1 MSTINKS
8 SSWKAVASHFEK
20 IKSTHMRDLFNN
32 DDDRFNKYHIQYEDF
47 LVDFSKNRITDETL
61 NLLINLAKEA
71 KLEDWRKRLFSGD
84 KINFTENRSA
94 LHIALR
100 NRSNRPILV
109 DGKDIMPNVNKVLA
123 QMKSF
128 SNDVRSGKI
137 KGYTGKKI
145 KSVVNIGIGGSD
157 LGPAMICEALKS
169 YGTKDITPYFVSNI
183 DGADIAQTL
192 EVCDPETTLF
202 IVASKTFTTQE
213 TMTNAYSARAWLL
226 KHLKDQ
232 ESIKNHFVAI
242 STNEAAV
249 EKFGINK
256 DNMFE
261 FWDWVGGRYSLW
273 SAIGLSIAIFIGME
287 NFEQLLNGAHDI
299 DNHFQNAPLNENIPV
314 ILALLGVWYINF
326 FQLSTHAVL
335 PYDQGLSLFPSYLQ
349 QADME
354 SNGKFIDRNGEKIQ
368 YHSGPILWGESGT
381 NGQHAFYQLIHQ
393 GTEVVPSDFIMPIH
407 SHYSIG
413 NNGNEHHKI
422 LIANFIAQT
431 QSLMMGKTDK
441 EARAELKNQSLDE
454 NIIKILTPHKTFEGN
469 RPSTSILFDKLTPK
483 SLGRLIAIYEHKIFT
498 QGVIWNINSFDQ
510 WGVEYGKQIAKLVLP
525 KLIEPNETIGF
536 DSSTNNL
543 INYTKKNI

>member
-8 SSWKAVASHFEK
+8 PSWKALNEHFEK
-20 IKSTHMRDLFNN
+20 IKSVHMRDLFNN
-32 DDDRFNKYHIQYEDF
+32 DGDRFNKYHIQYEDF
-47 LVDFSKNRITDETL
+47 LVDYSKNRITDETL
-61 NLLINLAKEA
+61 NLLLNLAKEA
-71 KLEDWRKRLFSGD
+71 KVEDWRDRLFSGD

-100 NRSNRPILV
+100 NRGNKPILL
-109 DGKDIMPNVNKVLA
+109 DGEDIMPNVNRVLD

-128 SNDVRSGKI
+128 SNDVRSGKY

-256 DNMFE
+256 SNMFE

-273 SAIGLSIAIFIGME
+273 SAIGLSIAIFIGMK
-287 NFEQLLNGAHDI
+287 NFEQLLDGAHDI
-299 DNHFQNAPLNENIPV
+299 DNHFKNAPLHKNIPV
-314 ILALLGVWYINF
+314 MLALLGVWYINF
-326 FQLSTHAVL
+326 FQLNTHAVL

-354 SNGKFIDRNGEKIQ
+354 SNGKVVDRNGEKIQ
-368 YHSGPILWGESGT
+368 YHSGPIIWGESGT

-441 EARAELKNQSLDE
+441 EASAELKNQSLNE
-454 NIIKILTPHKTFEGN
+454 NTIKILTPHKTFEGN

-525 KLIEPNETIGF
+525 KLIDPNETSGF

>member
-8 SSWKAVASHFEK
+8 SSWKALNSHFEE
-20 IKSTHMRDLFNN
+20 IKSIHMRDLFSN
-32 DDDRFNKYHIQYEDF
+32 DNDRFNKYHIQYEDF
-47 LVDFSKNRITDETL
+47 LVDFSKNRITDKTL
-61 NLLINLAKEA
+61 NLLLSLAKEA
-71 KLEDWRKRLFSGD
+71 KLEDWRDRLFSGD

-100 NRSNRPILV
+100 NRSNNPILL
-109 DGKDIMPNVNKVLA
+109 DGKDIMPNVNKVLS

-128 SNDVRSGKI
+128 SNDVRSGKA

-273 SAIGLSIAIFIGME
+273 SAIGLSIAIYIGME

-299 DNHFQNAPLNENIPV
+299 DNHFKDAPLRENIPV
-314 ILALLGVWYINF
+314 MLALLGVWYINF
-326 FQLSTHAVL
+326 FQLNTHAVL

-431 QSLMMGKTDK
+431 QSLMMGKTDA

-454 NIIKILTPHKTFEGN
+454 DAIKTLTPHKTFEGN

-483 SLGRLIAIYEHKIFT
+483 SLGRIIAIYEHKIFT

-525 KLIEPNETIGF
+525 KLIEPNETSGF

>member
-128 SNDVRSGKI
+128 SNGVRSGKV

-273 SAIGLSIAIFIGME
+273 SAIGLSIAIFIGIE

-299 DNHFQNAPLNENIPV
+299 DNHFQDAPLNENIPV

-326 FQLSTHAVL
+326 FKLSTHAVL
-335 PYDQGLSLFPSYLQ
+335 PYDQGLSLFPAYLQ

-454 NIIKILTPHKTFEGN
+454 NIIKTLTPHKTFEGN

>member
-8 SSWKAVASHFEK
+8 SSWKALNNHFEK
-20 IKSTHMRDLFNN
+20 IKKVQMRDLFIN
-32 DDDRFNKYHIQYEDF
+32 DGDRFNKYHIQYEDF
-47 LVDFSKNRITDETL
+47 LVDYSKNRITDETL
-61 NLLINLAKEA
+61 KLLVSLAKEA
-71 KLEDWRKRLFSGD
+71 KLEDWRERLFSGD

-100 NRSNRPILV
+100 NRSNNPILL
-109 DGKDIMPNVNKVLA
+109 DGTDIMPNVNKVLG

-128 SNDVRSGKI
+128 SNDVRSGKA
-137 KGYTGKKI
+137 KGYTGKKL

-213 TMTNAYSARAWLL
+213 TMTNAYSARSWLL
-226 KHLKDQ
+226 KHLKNQ
-232 ESIKNHFVAI
+232 ESIKNHFIAI

-273 SAIGLSIAIFIGME
+273 SAIGLSIAIYIGME

-299 DNHFQNAPLNENIPV
+299 DNHFKDAPLRENIPV
-314 ILALLGVWYINF
+314 MLALLGIWYINF
-326 FQLSTHAVL
+326 FQLNTHAVL

-354 SNGKFIDRNGEKIQ
+354 SNGKFIDRNGEKIK

-431 QSLMMGKTDK
+431 QSLMMGKTDA

-454 NIIKILTPHKTFEGN
+454 DTIKTLTPHKTFEGN

-525 KLIEPNETIGF
+525 KLIEPNETSGF

-543 INYTKKNI
+543 INYSKKNI

>member
-8 SSWKAVASHFEK
+8 SSWKALNSHFEE
-20 IKSTHMRDLFNN
+20 IKSVHMRDLFSN
-32 DDDRFNKYHIQYEDF
+32 DNDRFKKYHIQYEDF
-47 LVDFSKNRITDETL
+47 LVDFSKNRITDKTL
-61 NLLINLAKEA
+61 NLLLSLAQEA
-71 KLEDWRKRLFSGD
+71 KLEDWRDRLFSGD

-100 NRSNRPILV
+100 NRSNNPILL
-109 DGKDIMPNVNKVLA
+109 DGKDIMPNVNKVLG

-128 SNDVRSGKI
+128 SNDVRSGKA

-145 KSVVNIGIGGSD
+145 KSVINIGIGGSD

-202 IVASKTFTTQE
+202 IIASKTFTTQE

-256 DNMFE
+256 NNMFE

-273 SAIGLSIAIFIGME
+273 SAIGLSIAIYIGME

-299 DNHFQNAPLNENIPV
+299 DNHFKDAPLRENIPV
-314 ILALLGVWYINF
+314 MLALLGVWYINF
-326 FQLSTHAVL
+326 FQLNTHAVL

-431 QSLMMGKTDK
+431 QSLMMGKTDA

-454 NIIKILTPHKTFEGN
+454 DTIKTLTPHKTFEGN

-483 SLGRLIAIYEHKIFT
+483 SLGRIIAIYEHKIFT

-525 KLIEPNETIGF
+525 KLIEPNETSGF

>member
-8 SSWKAVASHFEK
+8 SSWKALNSHFEE
-20 IKSTHMRDLFNN
+20 IKSIHMRDLFSN
-32 DDDRFNKYHIQYEDF
+32 DNDRFNKYHIQYEDF
-47 LVDFSKNRITDETL
+47 LVDFSKNRITDKTL
-61 NLLINLAKEA
+61 NLLLSLAKEA
-71 KLEDWRKRLFSGD
+71 KLEDWRDRLFSGD

-100 NRSNRPILV
+100 NRSNNPILL
-109 DGKDIMPNVNKVLA
+109 DGKDIMPNVNKVLG

-128 SNDVRSGKI
+128 SNDVRSGKA

-192 EVCDPETTLF
+192 EACDPETTLF

-273 SAIGLSIAIFIGME
+273 SAIGLSIAIYIGME

-299 DNHFQNAPLNENIPV
+299 DNHFKDAPLRENIPV
-314 ILALLGVWYINF
+314 MLALLGVWYINF
-326 FQLSTHAVL
+326 FQLNTHAVL

-354 SNGKFIDRNGEKIQ
+354 SNGKFIDRNGDKIQ
-368 YHSGPILWGESGT
+368 YHSGPIIWGESGT

-431 QSLMMGKTDK
+431 QSLMMGKTDA

-454 NIIKILTPHKTFEGN
+454 DTIKTLTPHKTFEGN

-483 SLGRLIAIYEHKIFT
+483 SLGRIIAIYEHKIFT

-525 KLIEPNETIGF
+525 KLIEPNETSGF

>member
-1 MSTINKS
+1 MTSINKS
-8 SSWKAVASHFEK
+8 SSWKALNSHFK
-20 IKSTHMRDLFNN
+20 KMKSIHMRDLFIKENN
-32 DDDRFNKYHIQYEDF
+32 RFNKYHIQYEDF

-61 NLLINLAKEA
+61 NLLTNLAKEA
-71 KLEDWRKRLFSGD
+71 KLEDWRDRLFSGD

-100 NRSNRPILV
+100 NKSQKAILL
-109 DGKDIMPNVNKVLA
+109 DGKDIMPNVKKVLR
-123 QMKSF
+123 QMKIF
-128 SNDVRSGKI
+128 SSDIRSGKF

-145 KSVVNIGIGGSD
+145 KSVINIGIGGSD

-169 YGTKDITPYFVSNI
+169 YGAKDITPYFVSNV

-192 EVCDPETTLF
+192 ELCDPETTLF

-213 TMTNAYSARAWLL
+213 TMTNAYSARTWLL
-226 KHLKDQ
+226 KHLKDRQ
-232 ESIKNHFVAI
+232 SIKNHFVAI
-242 STNEAAV
+242 STNGAAV
-249 EKFGINK
+249 DKFGIDK
-256 DNMFE
+256 ENMFE

-273 SAIGLSIAIFIGME
+273 SAIGLSISIFIGMD
-287 NFEQLLNGAHDI
+287 NFEKLLNGAHDI
-299 DNHFQNAPLNENIPV
+299 DNHFKDAPLNKNIPV
-314 ILALLGVWYINF
+314 ILALIGVWYINF
-326 FQLSTHAVL
+326 FKFNTHAIL

-354 SNGKFIDRNGEKIQ
+354 SNGKFIDRNGNKIK

-422 LIANFIAQT
+422 LIANCIAQT
-431 QSLMMGKTDK
+431 QSLMMGKTNK
-441 EARAELKNQSLDE
+441 EARKELKNQNLDE
-454 NIIKILTPHKTFEGN
+454 NMIKILTPHKTFEGN

-510 WGVEYGKQIAKLVLP
+510 WGVEYGKQIAKLVLL
-525 KLIEPNETIGF
+525 KLIEPNETSGF

>member
-8 SSWKAVASHFEK
+8 SSWKALNSHFEE
-20 IKSTHMRDLFNN
+20 IKSIHMRDLFSN
-32 DDDRFNKYHIQYEDF
+32 DNDRFNKYHIQYEDF
-47 LVDFSKNRITDETL
+47 LVDFSKNRITDKTL
-61 NLLINLAKEA
+61 NLLLSLAKEA
-71 KLEDWRKRLFSGD
+71 KLEDWRDRLFSGD

-100 NRSNRPILV
+100 NRSNNPILL
-109 DGKDIMPNVNKVLA
+109 DGKDIMPNVNKVLS

-128 SNDVRSGKI
+128 SNDVRSGKA

-261 FWDWVGGRYSLW
+261 FWDWVGGRYSVW
-273 SAIGLSIAIFIGME
+273 SAIGLSISIYIGMD
-287 NFEQLLNGAHDI
+287 NFEQLLIGAHDI
-299 DNHFQNAPLNENIPV
+299 DNHFKNAPLHENIPV

-326 FQLSTHAVL
+326 FEFNTHAVL

-354 SNGKFIDRNGEKIQ
+354 SNGKFIDKNGEKIN
-368 YHSGPILWGESGT
+368 YHTGPILWGESGT

-407 SHYSIG
+407 SRYSIG

-441 EARAELKNQSLDE
+441 EVRAELRNQNLDE
-454 NIIKILTPHKTFEGN
+454 NTIKNLTPHKTFEGN

-525 KLIEPNETIGF
+525 KLIELDETSGF

-543 INYTKKNI
+543 INYTKKKI

>member
-8 SSWKAVASHFEK
+8 SSWKALNSHFEE
-20 IKSTHMRDLFNN
+20 IKSIHMRDLFSN
-32 DDDRFNKYHIQYEDF
+32 DNDRFNKYHIQYEDF
-47 LVDFSKNRITDETL
+47 LVDFSKNRITDKTL
-61 NLLINLAKEA
+61 NLLLSLAKEA
-71 KLEDWRKRLFSGD
+71 KLEDWRDRLFSGD

-100 NRSNRPILV
+100 NRSNNPILL
-109 DGKDIMPNVNKVLA
+109 DGKDIMPNVNKVLS

-128 SNDVRSGKI
+128 SNDVRSGKA

-183 DGADIAQTL
+183 DGADISQTL
-192 EVCDPETTLF
+192 EACDPETTLF

-273 SAIGLSIAIFIGME
+273 SAIGLSIAIYIGME

-299 DNHFQNAPLNENIPV
+299 DNHFKDAPLRENIPV
-314 ILALLGVWYINF
+314 MLALLGVWYINF
-326 FQLSTHAVL
+326 FQLNTHAVL

-431 QSLMMGKTDK
+431 QSLMMGKTDA

-454 NIIKILTPHKTFEGN
+454 DTIKTLTPHKTFEGN

-483 SLGRLIAIYEHKIFT
+483 SLGRIIAIYEHKIFT

-525 KLIEPNETIGF
+525 KLIEPNETSGF

>member
-8 SSWKAVASHFEK
+8 SSWKALNGHFEE
-20 IKSTHMRDLFNN
+20 IKSIHMRDLFSN
-32 DDDRFNKYHIQYEDF
+32 DNDRFNKYHIQYEDF
-47 LVDFSKNRITDETL
+47 LVDFSKNRITDKTL
-61 NLLINLAKEA
+61 NLLLNLAKEA
-71 KLEDWRKRLFSGD
+71 KLEDWRDRLFSGD

-100 NRSNRPILV
+100 NRSNNPILL
-109 DGKDIMPNVNKVLA
+109 DGKDIMPNVNKVLS

-128 SNDVRSGKI
+128 SNDVRSGKA

-192 EVCDPETTLF
+192 EACDPETTLF

-273 SAIGLSIAIFIGME
+273 SAIGLSIAIYIGME

-299 DNHFQNAPLNENIPV
+299 DNHFKDAPLRENIPV
-314 ILALLGVWYINF
+314 MLALLGVWYINF
-326 FQLSTHAVL
+326 FQLNTHAVL

-431 QSLMMGKTDK
+431 QSLMMGKTDA

-454 NIIKILTPHKTFEGN
+454 DTIKTLTPHKTFEGN

-483 SLGRLIAIYEHKIFT
+483 SLGRIIAIYEHKIFT

-525 KLIEPNETIGF
+525 KLIEPNETSGF

>member
-8 SSWKAVASHFEK
+8 SSWKALNSHFEE
-20 IKSTHMRDLFNN
+20 IKSIHMRDLFSN
-32 DDDRFNKYHIQYEDF
+32 DNDRFNKYHIQYEDF
-47 LVDFSKNRITDETL
+47 LVDFSKNRITDKTL
-61 NLLINLAKEA
+61 NLLLSLAKEA
-71 KLEDWRKRLFSGD
+71 KLEDWRDRLFSGD

-100 NRSNRPILV
+100 NRSNNPILL
-109 DGKDIMPNVNKVLA
+109 DGKDIMPNVNKVLS

-128 SNDVRSGKI
+128 SNDVRSGKA

-192 EVCDPETTLF
+192 EACDPETTLF

-273 SAIGLSIAIFIGME
+273 SAIGLSIAIYIGME

-299 DNHFQNAPLNENIPV
+299 DNHFKDAPLRENIPV
-314 ILALLGVWYINF
+314 MLALLGVWYINF
-326 FQLSTHAVL
+326 FQLNTHAVL

-431 QSLMMGKTDK
+431 QSLMMGKTDA

-454 NIIKILTPHKTFEGN
+454 DTIKTLTPHKTFEGN

-483 SLGRLIAIYEHKIFT
+483 SLGRIIAIYEHKIFT

-525 KLIEPNETIGF
+525 KLIEPNETSGF

-543 INYTKKNI
+543 INYSKKNI

>member
-8 SSWKAVASHFEK
+8 SSWKALNSHFEE
-20 IKSTHMRDLFNN
+20 IKSIHMRDLFSN
-32 DDDRFNKYHIQYEDF
+32 DNDRFNKYHIQYEDF
-47 LVDFSKNRITDETL
+47 LVDFSKNRITDKTL
-61 NLLINLAKEA
+61 NLLLSLAKEA
-71 KLEDWRKRLFSGD
+71 KLEDWRDRLFSGD

-100 NRSNRPILV
+100 NRSNNPILL
-109 DGKDIMPNVNKVLA
+109 DGKDIMPNVNKVLG

-128 SNDVRSGKI
+128 SNDVRSGKA

-192 EVCDPETTLF
+192 EACDPETTLF

-273 SAIGLSIAIFIGME
+273 SAIGLSIAIYIGME

-299 DNHFQNAPLNENIPV
+299 DNHFKDAPLRENIPV
-314 ILALLGVWYINF
+314 MLALLGVWYINF
-326 FQLSTHAVL
+326 FQLNTHAVL

-431 QSLMMGKTDK
+431 QSLMMGKTDA

-454 NIIKILTPHKTFEGN
+454 DTIKTLTPHKTFEGN

-483 SLGRLIAIYEHKIFT
+483 SLGRIIAIYEHKIFT

-525 KLIEPNETIGF
+525 KLIEPNETSGF

>member
-8 SSWKAVASHFEK
+8 SSWKALNSHFEE
-20 IKSTHMRDLFNN
+20 IKSIHMRDLFSN
-32 DDDRFNKYHIQYEDF
+32 DNDRFNKYHIQYEDF
-47 LVDFSKNRITDETL
+47 LVDFSKNRITDKTL
-61 NLLINLAKEA
+61 NLLLSLAKEA
-71 KLEDWRKRLFSGD
+71 KLEDWRDRLFSGD

-100 NRSNRPILV
+100 NRSNNPILL
-109 DGKDIMPNVNKVLA
+109 DGKDIMPNVNKVLG

-128 SNDVRSGKI
+128 SNDVRSGKT

-192 EVCDPETTLF
+192 EACDPETTLF

-232 ESIKNHFVAI
+232 KSIKNHFVAI

-273 SAIGLSIAIFIGME
+273 SAIGLSIAIYIGME

-299 DNHFQNAPLNENIPV
+299 DNHFKDAPLHENIPV
-314 ILALLGVWYINF
+314 MLALLGVWYINF
-326 FQLSTHAVL
+326 FQFNTHAVL

-431 QSLMMGKTDK
+431 QSLMMGKTDA

-454 NIIKILTPHKTFEGN
+454 DTIKTLTPHKTFEGN

-483 SLGRLIAIYEHKIFT
+483 SLGRIIAIYEHKIFT

-525 KLIEPNETIGF
+525 KLIEPNETSGF

>member
-1 MSTINKS
+1 MTPINNT
-8 SSWKAVASHFEK
+8 SSWETLNNHFEK
-20 IKSTHMRDLFNN
+20 TKSIHMRDLFN
-32 DDDRFNKYHIQYEDF
+32 DDINRFKNFHIQYDDF

-61 NLLINLAKEA
+61 SLLIKLAKEA
-71 KLEDWRKRLFSGD
+71 KFEDWRNRLFSGE

-100 NRSNRPILV
+100 NRSNNPIIFN
-109 DGKDIMPNVNKVLA
+109 GKDIMPNINKVLN
-123 QMKSF
+123 QMKQF
-128 SNDVRSGKI
+128 SDNVRSGKF
-137 KGYTGKKI
+137 KGYTGKKL
-145 KSVVNIGIGGSD
+145 KSIVNIGIGGSD
-157 LGPAMICEALKS
+157 LGPAMICKALKS
-169 YGTKDITPYFVSNI
+169 YGTKEIIPYFVSNV

-213 TMTNAYSARAWLL
+213 TMTNAFSARTWLL
-226 KHLKDQ
+226 KNLKDQ

-242 STNEAAV
+242 STNQTAV
-249 EKFGINK
+249 ENFGIDK
-256 DNMFE
+256 DNIFE

-273 SAIGLSIAIFIGME
+273 SAIGLSICIYIGMN
-287 NFEQLLNGAHDI
+287 NFEQLLAGAHDI
-299 DNHFQNAPLNENIPV
+299 DNHFKNAPLNKNIPV
-314 ILALLGVWYINF
+314 ILALLGIWYINF
-326 FQLSTHAVL
+326 FKFNTHAVL
-335 PYDQGLSLFPSYLQ
+335 PYDQGLSLLPSYLQ

-354 SNGKFIDRNGEKIQ
+354 SNGKFINRDGEKIK
-368 YHSGPILWGESGT
+368 YHTGPILWGESGT

-393 GTEVVPSDFIMPIH
+393 GTEIVPSDFIMPIH

-431 QSLMMGKTDK
+431 QSLMMGKTHK
-441 EARAELKNQSLDE
+441 EASLELKKQNLDE
-454 NIIKILTPHKTFEGN
+454 KTIKDLTPHKTFEGN
-469 RPSTSILFDKLTPK
+469 RPSTSILFDKLNPK

-525 KLIEPNETIGF
+525 KLMEPNETIGF

>member
-8 SSWKAVASHFEK
+8 SSWKALNNHFEK
-20 IKSTHMRDLFNN
+20 IKKVQMRDLFIN
-32 DDDRFNKYHIQYEDF
+32 DGDRFNKYHIQYEDF
-47 LVDFSKNRITDETL
+47 LVDYSKNRITDETL
-61 NLLINLAKEA
+61 KLLVSLAKEA
-71 KLEDWRKRLFSGD
+71 KLEDWRDRLFSGD

-100 NRSNRPILV
+100 NRSNNPILL
-109 DGKDIMPNVNKVLA
+109 DGTDIMPNVNKVLG

-128 SNDVRSGKI
+128 SNDVRSGKA

-192 EVCDPETTLF
+192 EACDPETTLF

-273 SAIGLSIAIFIGME
+273 SAIGLSIAIYIGME

-299 DNHFQNAPLNENIPV
+299 DNHFKDAPLRENIPV
-314 ILALLGVWYINF
+314 MLALLGVWYINF
-326 FQLSTHAVL
+326 FQLNTHAVL

-431 QSLMMGKTDK
+431 QSLMMGKTDA

-454 NIIKILTPHKTFEGN
+454 DTIKTLTPHKTFEGN

-483 SLGRLIAIYEHKIFT
+483 SLGRIIAIYEHKIFT

-525 KLIEPNETIGF
+525 KLIEPNETSGF

>member
-8 SSWKAVASHFEK
+8 PSWKALNNHFEK
-20 IKSTHMRDLFNN
+20 IKSVHMRDLFNN
-32 DDDRFNKYHIQYEDF
+32 DGERFNKYHIQYEDF
-47 LVDFSKNRITDETL
+47 LVDYSKNRITDETI
-61 NLLINLAKEA
+61 NLLLNLAKEA
-71 KLEDWRKRLFSGD
+71 KVEDWRDRLFSGD

-100 NRSNRPILV
+100 NRGNKPILL
-109 DGKDIMPNVNKVLA
+109 DGEDIMPNVNKVLD

-128 SNDVRSGKI
+128 SNDVRSGKY

-145 KSVVNIGIGGSD
+145 KSVINIGIGGSD

-169 YGTKDITPYFVSNI
+169 YGTKNITPYFVSNI

-256 DNMFE
+256 SNIFE

-273 SAIGLSIAIFIGME
+273 SAIGLSIAIFIGMK
-287 NFEQLLNGAHDI
+287 NFEQLLDGAHDI
-299 DNHFQNAPLNENIPV
+299 DNHFKNAPLHENIPV
-314 ILALLGVWYINF
+314 MLALLGVWYINF
-326 FQLSTHAVL
+326 FQLNTHAVL

-368 YHSGPILWGESGT
+368 YHSGPIIWGESGT

-454 NIIKILTPHKTFEGN
+454 DRIKTLTPHKTFEGN
-469 RPSTSILFDKLTPK
+469 RPSTSILFDK
-483 SLGRLIAIYEHKIFT
+483 
-498 QGVIWNINSFDQ
+498 
-510 WGVEYGKQIAKLVLP
+510 
-525 KLIEPNETIGF
+525 
-536 DSSTNNL
+536 
-543 INYTKKNI
+543 

>member
-8 SSWKAVASHFEK
+8 SSWKALNNHFEK
-20 IKSTHMRDLFNN
+20 IKSIHMRDLFAG

-61 NLLINLAKEA
+61 GLLLNLAKEA
-71 KLEDWRKRLFSGD
+71 KLENWRDRLFSGD

-100 NRSNRPILV
+100 NRSNKPILL

-128 SNDVRSGKI
+128 SNDVRNGKT

-157 LGPAMICEALKS
+157 LGPAMVCEALKS
-169 YGTKDITPYFVSNI
+169 YGTKDITPHFVSNI

-192 EVCDPETTLF
+192 ELCDPETTLF

-226 KHLKDQ
+226 KQSKNQ

-287 NFEQLLNGAHDI
+287 KFEQLLSGAHDI
-299 DNHFQNAPLNENIPV
+299 DNHFKDAPLHENIPV
-314 ILALLGVWYINF
+314 MLALIGVWYINF
-326 FQLSTHAVL
+326 FQLNTHAVL

-441 EARAELKNQSLDE
+441 EARTELKNQSLDE
-454 NIIKILTPHKTFEGN
+454 KIIKTLTPHKTFEGN

-525 KLIEPNETIGF
+525 KLIDPNETSGF

>member
-8 SSWKAVASHFEK
+8 SSWKALNSHFEE
-20 IKSTHMRDLFNN
+20 IKSIHMRDLFSN
-32 DDDRFNKYHIQYEDF
+32 DNDRFNKYHIQYEDF
-47 LVDFSKNRITDETL
+47 LVDFSKNRITDKTL
-61 NLLINLAKEA
+61 NLLLSLAKEA
-71 KLEDWRKRLFSGD
+71 KLEDWRDRLFSGD

-100 NRSNRPILV
+100 NRSNNPILL
-109 DGKDIMPNVNKVLA
+109 DGKDIMPNVNKVLS

-128 SNDVRSGKI
+128 SNDVRSGKA

-192 EVCDPETTLF
+192 EACDPETTLF

-273 SAIGLSIAIFIGME
+273 SAIGLSIAIYIGME

-299 DNHFQNAPLNENIPV
+299 DNHFKDAPLRENIPV
-314 ILALLGVWYINF
+314 MLALLGVWYINF
-326 FQLSTHAVL
+326 FQLNTHAVL

-431 QSLMMGKTDK
+431 QSLMMGKTDA

-454 NIIKILTPHKTFEGN
+454 DTIKTLTPHKTFEGN

-483 SLGRLIAIYEHKIFT
+483 SLGRIIAIYEHKIFT

-525 KLIEPNETIGF
+525 KLIEPNETSGF

>member
-8 SSWKAVASHFEK
+8 SSWKALNSHFEE
-20 IKSTHMRDLFNN
+20 IKSIHMRDLFSN
-32 DDDRFNKYHIQYEDF
+32 DNDRFNKYHIQYEDF
-47 LVDFSKNRITDETL
+47 LVDFSKNRITDKTL
-61 NLLINLAKEA
+61 NLLLSLAKEA
-71 KLEDWRKRLFSGD
+71 KLEDWRDRLFSGD

-100 NRSNRPILV
+100 NRSNNPILL
-109 DGKDIMPNVNKVLA
+109 DGKDIMPNVNKVLS

-128 SNDVRSGKI
+128 SNHVRSGKA

-192 EVCDPETTLF
+192 EACDPETTLF

-273 SAIGLSIAIFIGME
+273 SAIGLSIAIYIGME

-299 DNHFQNAPLNENIPV
+299 DNHFKDAPLRENIPV
-314 ILALLGVWYINF
+314 MLALLGVWYINF
-326 FQLSTHAVL
+326 FQLNTHAVL

-431 QSLMMGKTDK
+431 QSLMMGKTDA

-454 NIIKILTPHKTFEGN
+454 DTIKTLTPHKTFEGN

-483 SLGRLIAIYEHKIFT
+483 SLGRIIAIYEHKIFT

-525 KLIEPNETIGF
+525 KLIEPNETSGF
-536 DSSTNNL
+536 DSSTNNP

>member
-8 SSWKAVASHFEK
+8 SSWKALNSHFEE
-20 IKSTHMRDLFNN
+20 IKSIHMRDLFSN
-32 DDDRFNKYHIQYEDF
+32 DNDRFNKYHIQYEDF
-47 LVDFSKNRITDETL
+47 LVDFSKNRITDKTL
-61 NLLINLAKEA
+61 NLLLSLAKEA
-71 KLEDWRKRLFSGD
+71 KLEDWRDRLFSGD

-100 NRSNRPILV
+100 NRSNNPILL
-109 DGKDIMPNVNKVLA
+109 DGKDIMPNVNKVLG

-128 SNDVRSGKI
+128 SNDVRSGKA

-273 SAIGLSIAIFIGME
+273 SAIGLSIAIYIGME

-299 DNHFQNAPLNENIPV
+299 DNHFKDAPLRENIPV
-314 ILALLGVWYINF
+314 MLALLGVWYINF
-326 FQLSTHAVL
+326 FQLNTHAVL

-431 QSLMMGKTDK
+431 QSLMMGKTDA

-454 NIIKILTPHKTFEGN
+454 DTIKTLTPHKTFEGN

-483 SLGRLIAIYEHKIFT
+483 SLGRIIAIYEHKIFT

-525 KLIEPNETIGF
+525 KLIEPNETSGF